1 MMKKNKYVE
10 IGLGIFLAGV
20 RFRVKMERYKYG
32 FGIRARHM
40 IDLTLNASQK
50 MFVEIWLDSIGM
62 KYQAT
67 YSKKND
73 IQKILGAIENYKEAL
88 TDKKGLRKV
97 LWLIDN
103 PIPYTGVADANDFE
117 SWVTA
122 WDAENEGL

>member
-1 MMKKNKYVE
+1 MKRNKYID

-88 TDKKGLRKV
+88 TDKKGLRRV

-103 PIPYTGVADANDFE
+103 PIPNPKTANASDFGK
-117 SWVTA
+117 WVID
-122 WDAENEGL
+122 WDNQNEETK